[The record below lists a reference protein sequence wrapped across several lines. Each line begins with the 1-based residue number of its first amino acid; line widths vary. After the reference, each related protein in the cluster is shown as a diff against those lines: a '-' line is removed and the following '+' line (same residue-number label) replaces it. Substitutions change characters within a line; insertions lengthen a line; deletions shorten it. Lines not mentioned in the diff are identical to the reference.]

1 MKTTIYLV
9 RHTQTT
15 GNVEKRLT
23 GRKDY
28 ELTDDGK
35 MFVEKLTKRLEKV
48 RFDAAYSST
57 SNRTLKTILPL
68 AKLNS
73 IEVIQSDNL
82 CEMYF
87 GIYDGWKWEEVNKI
101 NPQIKQTQNITNEI
115 KGIDGQESTEE
126 VAERMYKEIS
136 KIVSKNTG
144 KTILIASHGVA
155 IEAFIRKI
163 RKQSFLIDI
172 EKNSQKNTSIN
183 IIEFD
188 HELNEYSV
196 LLLNDCNHI
205 REEK

>member
-163 RKQSFLIDI
+163 RK
-172 EKNSQKNTSIN
+172 
-183 IIEFD
+183 
-188 HELNEYSV
+188 
-196 LLLNDCNHI
+196 
-205 REEK
+205 